1 LSCNR
6 VAEEMKK
13 MQMIRA
19 IIRPGLESK
28 VVESLEKEG
37 FISLT
42 KMEVF
47 GRGKQKGLHIADIHY
62 DELQKTMILMVV
74 EDEYKDKVI
83 RTIMESART
92 GKYGDGR
99 IFVNPVEEAYT
110 IRTGK
115 PGL

>member
-1 LSCNR
+1 
-6 VAEEMKK
+6 

-19 IIRPGLESK
+19 IIRPGMETR
-28 VVESLEKEG
+28 VIESLEKEG
-37 FISLT
+37 CVSLT

-47 GRGKQKGLHIADIHY
+47 GRGKQKGIHVADIHY
-62 DELQKTMILMVV
+62 DELQKAMLLIVV
-74 EDEYKDKVI
+74 EDEHKDRVVE
-83 RTIMESART
+83 TIMESART

-99 IFVNPVEEAYT
+99 IFVSPVEEAYT

>member
-1 LSCNR
+1 
-6 VAEEMKK
+6 MKK

-19 IIRPGLESK
+19 IIRPGMESK
-28 VVESLEKEG
+28 VIESLEKEG
-37 FISLT
+37 CISLT

-47 GRGKQKGLHIADIHY
+47 GRGKQKGIHIADIHY
-62 DELQKTMILMVV
+62 DELQKTMLLMVV

-83 RTIMESART
+83 QTIMESART

-115 PGL
+115 AGL

>member
-1 LSCNR
+1 
-6 VAEEMKK
+6 

-19 IIRPGLESK
+19 IIRPEMESK
-28 VVESLEKEG
+28 VVESLEKQG
-37 FISLT
+37 CISMT

-47 GRGKQKGLHIADIHY
+47 GRGKQRGVHIADIHY
-62 DELQKTMILMVV
+62 DELQKILLMMIV
-74 EDEYKDKVI
+74 EDEHKDTVI
-83 RTIMESART
+83 HTIIESART

-115 PGL
+115 HGL

>member
-1 LSCNR
+1 
-6 VAEEMKK
+6 
-13 MQMIRA
+13 MI
-19 IIRPGLESK
+19 
-28 VVESLEKEG
+28 
-37 FISLT
+37 
-42 KMEVF
+42 M
-47 GRGKQKGLHIADIHY
+47 
-62 DELQKTMILMVV
+62 MVV

-99 IFVNPVEEAYT
+99 IFVNPIEEAYT